1 MTARG
6 PIPGQPHG
14 PQQPPGPRQ
23 SGREAGADGQ
33 GDPRWDAAPDRSRLR
48 STPQAVAIITAVLV
62 VVVAAVVTALVS
74 PGPGGH
80 AGAAGDPKGP
90 PPAGPRHHGAAT
102 TGPSTGSPARPPAV
116 PAVPDSI
123 VHAAEAPG
131 KAVNITIDD
140 GPDPVWTPR
149 VLAVLKKHH
158 VHATFCMIGPQAEAN
173 PGTVRQVVAAGH
185 RLCDH
190 TVHHDEA
197 MDKKPVAYQKAEIL
211 DALNMIEKA
220 SGGARVYYY
229 RAPGGAFT
237 PPSRAFAA
245 QHGLRP
251 LGWNIDTKDYECKGV
266 ARIVGTVKYEIG
278 NGPTI
283 LFHDGG
289 GNRSQTVAALDQTL
303 TWLHGQGYTFSFPKV
318 D

>member
-1 MTARG
+1 MAERG
-6 PIPGQPHG
+6 RI
-14 PQQPPGPRQ
+14 PQQPYGPG
-23 SGREAGADGQ
+23 GQ
-33 GDPRWDAAPDRSRLR
+33 GPYGWDGGPGRRRSAPQGVAIAL
-48 STPQAVAIITAVLV
+48 AVAV
-62 VVVAAVVTALVS
+62 VVLAAVVSAVVA
-74 PGPGGH
+74 PGPGKRSA
-80 AGAAGDPKGP
+80 AGAPKAPHGSARPGAG
-90 PPAGPRHHGAAT
+90 
-102 TGPSTGSPARPPAV
+102 STGGGGDGKSGGTATPGGGYPV
-116 PAVPDSI
+116 VPDSI
-123 VHAAEAPG
+123 VHAAETPG

-140 GPDPVWTPR
+140 GPDPVWTPQ
-149 VLAVLKKHH
+149 VLQVLRKHH
-158 VHATFCMIGPQAEAN
+158 VHATFCMIGPQARDN
-173 PGTVRQVVAAGH
+173 PALVRAVVAGGH

-190 TVHHDEA
+190 TVHHDEG
-197 MDKKPVAYQKAEIL
+197 MDKKPVAYQESEIL

-251 LGWNIDTKDYECKGV
+251 LGWNVDTEDYQRKGV
-266 ARIVGTVKYEIG
+266 ATIVGTVKYEIG

-289 GNRSQTVAALDQTL
+289 GDRSQTVAALDQTL
-303 TWLHGQGYTFSFPKV
+303 TWLQQQGYAFSFPQV